1 MTTAVKRPRLSIS
14 FSGGRSSAV
23 MLHLTYAKE
32 IERRPVVVTF
42 ANTGAEHP
50 ATLDFVRDVE
60 THWNIP
66 IAWIEA
72 EINPVR
78 GEGTRAH
85 VVRYENASRA
95 GEPFE
100 AAVAKHGVFNRMSP
114 ACTRE
119 LKTRPILSYLR
130 DVIGWKSRSYS
141 QALGIRADEIDRVN
155 IDKLD
160 SGEIVYPLVEAGF
173 TKEMVGA
180 YMKRQPFDL
189 GIPGDH
195 YGNCVTC
202 WKKSERKLF
211 TIAQN
216 DPSHFDLFARLER
229 QYGHIR
235 HDNHNAS
242 DSDSI
247 KFFRGNRS
255 AADIVREAHT
265 LKFEP
270 YSDTR
275 QLSMW
280 DLMLDIGGGCG
291 DSCEIDTDEQ

>member
-1 MTTAVKRPRLSIS
+1 MRQRLSIS

-23 MLHLTYAKE
+23 MLHLTYARE

-66 IAWIEA
+66 IVWIES
-72 EINPVR
+72 EVNPIMGIGNKAR
-78 GEGTRAH
+78 
-85 VVRYENASRA
+85 VVTHETAARN

-100 AAVAKHGVFNRMSP
+100 AAVAKHGVFNRTSP

-119 LKTRPILSYLR
+119 LKTRPIGSYLR
-130 DVIGWKSRSYS
+130 DVMGWELRSYS
-141 QALGIRADEIDRVN
+141 QALGIRADEADRIN
-155 IDKLD
+155 FDKLE
-160 SGEIVYPLVEAGF
+160 SGEIVYPLVDAGY

-189 GIPGDH
+189 ALPGDH

-202 WKKSERKLF
+202 WKKSTRKLY
-211 TIAQN
+211 TIAQD
-216 DPSHFDLFARLER
+216 DPSWFDLFGRLEKN
-229 QYGHIR
+229 YGHIR
-235 HDNHNAS
+235 HKGSAVKNDVALM
-242 DSDSI
+242 
-247 KFFRGNRS
+247 FYRENRS

-265 LKFEP
+265 LKFER

-280 DLMLDIGGGCG
+280 DLMLDVGGGCG
-291 DSCEIDTDEQ
+291 DSCEIDTDEE

>member
-1 MTTAVKRPRLSIS
+1 MRQRLSMS

-60 THWNIP
+60 KHWNIP
-66 IAWIEA
+66 IAWIES
-72 EINPVR
+72 EVNPIM
-78 GEGTRAH
+78 GIGNRAR
-85 VVRYENASRA
+85 VVNHETAARN

-100 AAVAKHGVFNRMSP
+100 AAVAKYGVFGP
-114 ACTRE
+114 AYKQCTST
-119 LKTRPILSYLR
+119 LKTEPMRAYLR
-130 DVIGWKSRSYS
+130 DVMGWGLKSYS
-141 QALGIRADEIDRVN
+141 QALGIRADELDRVN

-189 GIPGDH
+189 QIPGDH

-202 WKKSERKLF
+202 WKKTDRKLYS
-211 TIAQN
+211 IAQD
-216 DPSHFDLFARLER
+216 DPSWFDLFDRLER
-229 QYGHIR
+229 KYSMHKR
-235 HDNHNAS
+235 ESPATFYRKH
-242 DSDSI
+242 
-247 KFFRGNRS
+247 RS

-265 LKFEP
+265 LKFER

-275 QLSMW
+275 QLNIW
-280 DLMLDIGGGCG
+280 DMMLDVGGGCG

>member
-1 MTTAVKRPRLSIS
+1 MRQRLSIS

-23 MLHLTYAKE
+23 MLNLTYARE
-32 IERRPVVVTF
+32 IQRRPVVVTF

-66 IAWIEA
+66 IVWIES
-72 EINPVR
+72 EINPIMGIGNKAR
-78 GEGTRAH
+78 
-85 VVRYENASRA
+85 VVTHETAARN

-100 AAVAKHGVFNRMSP
+100 AAVAKHGVFNRTSP

-119 LKTRPILSYLR
+119 LKTVPIRAYLR
-130 DVIGWKSRSYS
+130 DVMGWELRSYS
-141 QALGIRADEIDRVN
+141 QALGIRADEADRIN
-155 IDKLD
+155 FDKLE
-160 SGEIVYPLVEAGF
+160 SGEIIYPLVDAGY

-189 GIPGDH
+189 QLPGDH

-202 WKKSERKLF
+202 WKKTDRKLYS
-211 TIAQN
+211 IAQD
-216 DPSHFDLFARLER
+216 DPAHFNLFARLENS
-229 QYGHIR
+229 YGHIR
-235 HDNHNAS
+235 HKGSKAANDEVF
-242 DSDSI
+242 
-247 KFFRGNRS
+247 KFFRRNRS
-255 AADIVREAHT
+255 ATDIVRESQT
-265 LKFEP
+265 VNFER

-280 DLMLDIGGGCG
+280 DLMLDVGGGCG
-291 DSCEIDTDEQ
+291 DSCEIDTDEE